1 MTRTPPLWAP
11 WRGSYVRGETDD
23 SAGSPAGDDHGC
35 ILCGVIAD
43 AGADRANYVLARHGG
58 CVVILNRY
66 PYTNGHLMIMPER
79 HVSSFNDLADEE
91 ATAMYELL
99 RIAESALLQRM
110 GAEGINGGWNLGRCA
125 GAGIEGHLHLHV
137 LPRWSGDTNFMTA
150 VGGTRVISQSLE
162 DAFDILAPAFAPS
175 GPPYGDE
182 DEKVAEQ

>member
-1 MTRTPPLWAP
+1 VISDTGSD
-11 WRGSYVRGETDD
+11 RG
-23 SAGSPAGDDHGC
+23 
-35 ILCGVIAD
+35 
-43 AGADRANYVLARHGG
+43 NYVLARYGG
-58 CVVILNRY
+58 CVALLNRY

-79 HVSSFNDLADEE
+79 HVSSFNDLSVEE
-91 ATAMYELL
+91 AGAMHELL
-99 RIAESALLQRM
+99 RVAESALLELM

-162 DAFDILAPAFAPS
+162 DAFDILAPAFSPS
-175 GPPYGDE
+175 RLPHTAR